1 MYIPHAPFS
10 KIQVLEWVENTIPFG
25 NYVNDTTKTKAS
37 GKSKTE
43 LGAHSRYYPGEWSNN
58 TCRLVMKESVP
69 DKKQESFRE
78 VCRRH
83 SPCFRFFFME
93 RFGHCMQEWY
103 AARTRYTRSV
113 AVNSMVGHILGIG
126 DRHVFNILVH
136 QNTGDIVHIDFGI
149 VFEQGKVRATAVG
162 HSPISGIV

>member
-1 MYIPHAPFS
+1 
-10 KIQVLEWVENTIPFG
+10 
-25 NYVNDTTKTKAS
+25 
-37 GKSKTE
+37 
-43 LGAHSRYYPGEWSNN
+43 
-58 TCRLVMKESVP
+58 
-69 DKKQESFRE
+69 
-78 VCRRH
+78 
-83 SPCFRFFFME
+83 ME